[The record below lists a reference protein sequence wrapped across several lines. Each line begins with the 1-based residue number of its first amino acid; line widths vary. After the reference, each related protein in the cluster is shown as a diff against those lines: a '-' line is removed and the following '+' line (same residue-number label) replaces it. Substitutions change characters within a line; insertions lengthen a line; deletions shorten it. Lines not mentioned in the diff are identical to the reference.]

1 MSNTPRTDAA
11 TVRMERLDGDIDEV
25 VSADFARTL
34 ERELIAAR
42 SATAA
47 TEPFRWLV
55 EYPNGVSTY
64 LTNYE
69 YLYHDGYRTEPTK
82 DTPLYA
88 APAENKGTAAP
99 VDMAIE
105 PCCMEWD
112 TCTKRCVPLAEN
124 WRMECKR
131 LERAQAA
138 PVEAKP
144 SATVAMVLVPREPTP
159 EMWDAAWKSI
169 GLPYRAKLSLHEIKT
184 LFDKFHAAMRA
195 AAPVDSQG
203 TAAPVEEGAIKDA
216 ERYRWLRSNR
226 PIHDTAPFICR
237 NFSAS
242 FSQWTGE
249 DADRVVDEAMN
260 SSRMKREPVDH
271 GYDRTASLSEGRYV
285 CTCGACS
292 CPDASQPSPTTK
304 EQP

>member
-203 TAAPVEEGAIKDA
+203 TAAPVEETAIGNA
-216 ERYRWLRSNR
+216 RYEYLRTLNPR
-226 PIHDTAPFICR
+226 QFAALF
-237 NFSAS
+237 
-242 FSQWTGE
+242 
-249 DADRVVDEAMN
+249 DEALRGERFDDLVDRH
-260 SSRMKREPVDH
+260 RMKGEPVDH
-271 GYDRTASLSEGRYV
+271 GYDRTASLNAGHYV
-285 CTCGACS
+285 CTCGGACTS
-292 CPDASQPSPTTK
+292 GPIREGSDEKS
-304 EQP
+304 